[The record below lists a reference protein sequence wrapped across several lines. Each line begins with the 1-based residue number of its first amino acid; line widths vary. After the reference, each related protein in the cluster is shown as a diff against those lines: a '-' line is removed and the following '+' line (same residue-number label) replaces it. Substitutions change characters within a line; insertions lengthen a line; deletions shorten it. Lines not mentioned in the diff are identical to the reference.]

1 MKIIISER
9 QLRQIIESENKI
21 SDKKLK
27 MYKETIDELGV
38 DMAVV
43 MLNKE
48 LWEFIEMGLIESY
61 DGDLNLT
68 YIPIK
73 SLGNLKK
80 VGGELNLRNTDI
92 ETLGSLEEVGGEL
105 LLNNIPIESLGNLK
119 SVGDNL
125 NLRYTPIKSLGNLKS
140 VGGYLDL
147 SNSKI
152 EILGNLESVGGY
164 LSLKRTPLGEIL
176 KSKMSID
183 EIKNKFGVKGNLYL

>member
-27 MYKETIDELGV
+27 MYKDTIDEIGLEL
-38 DMAVV
+38 AVV

-119 SVGDNL
+119 SVG
-125 NLRYTPIKSLGNLKS
+125 
-140 VGGYLDL
+140 GYLDL